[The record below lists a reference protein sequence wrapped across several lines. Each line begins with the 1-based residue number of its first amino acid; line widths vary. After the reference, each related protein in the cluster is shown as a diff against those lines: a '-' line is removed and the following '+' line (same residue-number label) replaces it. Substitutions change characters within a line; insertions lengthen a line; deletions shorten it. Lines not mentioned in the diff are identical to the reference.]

1 MYRKKEDIGLTERL
15 IFGPRPVE
23 RRDLYSMPARDTPET
38 RPRDKD
44 VPFVQDF
51 EKSFLAF
58 KVLLHTHTHK
68 PRMCSAPVPTLLMG
82 L

>member
-1 MYRKKEDIGLTERL
+1 MYRKKKDVGLTEIL
-15 IFGPRPVE
+15 TFGPRSIE
-23 RRDLYSMPARDTPET
+23 GRDLYSKPARDILET
-38 RPRDKD
+38 RPRDRN
-44 VPFVQDF
+44 VPLVQDF

-68 PRMCSAPVPTLLMG
+68 PRMCSASVPTLLLG

>member
-1 MYRKKEDIGLTERL
+1 MSRKKEDIGLTEML
-15 IFGPRPVE
+15 TFGPRPVE
-23 RRDLYSMPARDTPET
+23 GRDLYSKPARDIPET
-38 RPRDKD
+38 RLRDRD
-44 VPFVQDF
+44 VLLVQDF

-58 KVLLHTHTHK
+58 TVLLHTHTHK